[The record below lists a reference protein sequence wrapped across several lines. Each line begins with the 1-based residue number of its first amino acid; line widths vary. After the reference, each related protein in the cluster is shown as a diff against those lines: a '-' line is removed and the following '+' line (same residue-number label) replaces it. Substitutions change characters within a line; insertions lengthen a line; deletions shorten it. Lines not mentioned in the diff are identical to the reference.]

1 MTMLSLA
8 WQSARSRRYA
18 LLLTLGSIILSVAL
32 LLAVERLRHGARDS
46 FTAALSGTDLIVGP
60 RSHPVQ
66 LLLYSV
72 FHIGETDTGMRWDSV
87 ERIGA
92 HPAVAWTIPLTL
104 GDSHRGFPVVATTTA
119 YFEHYRHG
127 RAQALSFAGGTRFE
141 GLFEVVIGA
150 EVARRL
156 GYRLGDQLTL
166 SHGAGHGAHSDHP
179 GEAGHEDKPFTVAGI
194 LAATGTPV
202 DRTLHIGLQAMEA
215 IHLDW
220 HGGAHVP
227 GVSIG
232 RGDLRKF
239 ELHPRQV
246 TAVLV
251 GLKQRAAVLRMQRV
265 LGADDKEPLS
275 AVIPGVA
282 LQQLWDITGTAER
295 VLRAVS
301 FLVLVVA
308 LAGLAAAVLA
318 GLGERRR
325 ELAILRAVGAR
336 PWQIF
341 LLLVCEG
348 LGLTIAGAAGGFAL
362 LEVASLAL
370 APLALANWGLDI
382 DAFRPALAE
391 AWLLA
396 AVAGAGLAA
405 SIVPGVRAY
414 RLSLADGLAP
424 KV

>member
-72 FHIGETDTGMRWDSV
+72 FHIGETDAGMTWDGV

-119 YFEHYRHG
+119 YFDHYRHG
-127 RAQALSFAGGTRFE
+127 QARALTFSGGTRFN
-141 GLFEVVIGA
+141 GLFDVVIGA

-156 GYRLGDQLTL
+156 GYRLGDDLTL
-166 SHGAGHGAHSDHP
+166 SHGAGHVDH
-179 GEAGHEDKPFTVAGI
+179 ADHEDKPFTVVGI

-232 RGDLRKF
+232 RAELHKFDLRPK
-239 ELHPRQV
+239 QV

-265 LGADDKEPLS
+265 FGADDKEPLT

-282 LQQLWDITGTAER
+282 LRQLWDITGAAER
-295 VLRAVS
+295 ALRAVS
-301 FLVLVVA
+301 VLVLVVA

-348 LGLTIAGAAGGFAL
+348 LGLTIAGAVGGFAL
-362 LEVASLAL
+362 LELASLAL
-370 APLALANWGLDI
+370 APVALANWGLAI
-382 DAFRPALAE
+382 DAFRPGLAE

-396 AVAGAGLAA
+396 AVVGAGLVA

-414 RLSLADGLAP
+414 RLSLIDGLAP

>member
-72 FHIGETDTGMRWDSV
+72 FHIGETDAGMTWDSV

-119 YFEHYRHG
+119 YFDHYRHG
-127 RAQALSFAGGTRFE
+127 RAQALTFSHGTRFD
-141 GLFEVVIGA
+141 GLFDVVIGA

-156 GYRLGDQLTL
+156 GYRLGDELTL
-166 SHGAGHGAHSDHP
+166 SHGAGH
-179 GEAGHEDKPFTVAGI
+179 AGHTADSSHEDKPFTVVGI

-232 RGDLRKF
+232 RAELRKF
-239 ELHPRQV
+239 DLHPKQV

-251 GLKQRAAVLRMQRV
+251 GLKQRAAVLRMQRIF
-265 LGADDKEPLS
+265 GADDKEPLS

-282 LQQLWDITGTAER
+282 LQQLWDITGAAER

-301 FLVLVVA
+301 SLVLVVA

-348 LGLTIAGAAGGFAL
+348 LGLTIAGAAGGYAL
-362 LEVASLAL
+362 LELASLAL
-370 APLALANWGLDI
+370 APVALANWGLAI
-382 DAFRPALAE
+382 DAFGPSLAE

-396 AVAGAGLAA
+396 AVVGAGLAA

-414 RLSLADGLAP
+414 RLSLIDGLAP

>member
-72 FHIGETDTGMRWDSV
+72 FHIGETDAGMAWDSV
-87 ERIGA
+87 QRIGA

-104 GDSHRGFPVVATTTA
+104 GDSHRGFPVVATTAA
-119 YFEHYRHG
+119 YFDHYRHG
-127 RAQALSFAGGTRFE
+127 HAQALAFSRGTRFN
-141 GLFEVVIGA
+141 GLFDVVIGA

-156 GYRLGDQLTL
+156 GYRLGDELTL
-166 SHGAGHGAHSDHP
+166 SHGAGH
-179 GEAGHEDKPFTVAGI
+179 AGHHDHEDKPFTVVGI

-220 HGGAHVP
+220 HGGARVP
-227 GVSIG
+227 AISIG
-232 RGDLRKF
+232 RADLHKF
-239 ELHPRQV
+239 DLHPRQV

-251 GLKQRAAVLRMQRV
+251 GLKQRAAVLRMQRI

-282 LQQLWDITGTAER
+282 LQQLWDITGAAER

-362 LEVASLAL
+362 LELASLAL
-370 APLALANWGLDI
+370 APVALANWGLAI
-382 DAFRPALAE
+382 DAFGPGLAE

-396 AVAGAGLAA
+396 AVVGAGLVA

-414 RLSLADGLAP
+414 RLSLIDGLAP

>member
-72 FHIGETDTGMRWDSV
+72 FHIGETDAGMTWDSV

-92 HPAVAWTIPLTL
+92 HPAVAWTVPLTL

-119 YFEHYRHG
+119 YFDHYRHG
-127 RAQALSFAGGTRFE
+127 GAQALTFSSGTRFN
-141 GLFEVVIGA
+141 GLFDVVVGA

-156 GYRLGDQLTL
+156 GYRLGDELTL
-166 SHGAGHGAHSDHP
+166 SHGAGH
-179 GEAGHEDKPFTVAGI
+179 AGHADHEDKPFTVVGI

-232 RGDLRKF
+232 RAELHKFDLRPK
-239 ELHPRQV
+239 QV

-251 GLKQRAAVLRMQRV
+251 GLKQRAAVLRMQRIF
-265 LGADDKEPLS
+265 GADDKEALS

-282 LQQLWDITGTAER
+282 LQQLWDITGAAER

-301 FLVLVVA
+301 LLVLVVA
-308 LAGLAAAVLA
+308 LA

-348 LGLTIAGAAGGFAL
+348 LGLAIAGAAGGFAL
-362 LEVASLAL
+362 VEVASFAL
-370 APLALANWGLDI
+370 APLALANWGLAI
-382 DAFRPALAE
+382 YASAPGLGE

-396 AVAGAGLAA
+396 AVVGAGLTA
-405 SIVPGVRAY
+405 SVVPGVRAY
-414 RLSLADGLAP
+414 RLSLIDGLAP

>member
-72 FHIGETDTGMRWDSV
+72 FHIGETDAGMTWDSV

-104 GDSHRGFPVVATTTA
+104 GDTHRGFPVVATTTA
-119 YFEHYRHG
+119 YFDHYRHG
-127 RAQALSFAGGTRFE
+127 RAQALAFSSGSRFN
-141 GLFEVVIGA
+141 GLFDVVIGA

-156 GYRLGDQLTL
+156 GYRLGDELTL
-166 SHGAGHGAHSDHP
+166 SHGAGH
-179 GEAGHEDKPFTVAGI
+179 AGHADHEDKPFTVVGI

-202 DRTLHIGLQAMEA
+202 DRTLHIGLPAMEA

-232 RGDLRKF
+232 RAELRKF
-239 ELHPRQV
+239 DLHPKQV

-251 GLKQRAAVLRMQRV
+251 GLKQRAAVLRMQRMF
-265 LGADDKEPLS
+265 GADAKEALS

-282 LQQLWDITGTAER
+282 LQQLWDITGAAER

-308 LAGLAAAVLA
+308 LTGLAAAVLA

-336 PWQIF
+336 PRQIS

-348 LGLTIAGAAGGFAL
+348 LGLTIAGAAAGFAL
-362 LEVASLAL
+362 VEMASFAL
-370 APLALANWGLDI
+370 APLALAKWGLAI
-382 DAFRPALAE
+382 GAFAPGPGE
-391 AWLLA
+391 VWLLA
-396 AVAGAGLAA
+396 AVVGAGLIA
-405 SIVPGVRAY
+405 SVVPGVRAY
-414 RLSLADGLAP
+414 RLSLIDGLAP

>member
-72 FHIGETDTGMRWDSV
+72 FHIGETDAGMTWDSV

-92 HPAVAWTIPLTL
+92 HPAVAWIVPLTL

-119 YFEHYRHG
+119 YFDHYRHG
-127 RAQALSFAGGTRFE
+127 GAQALTFSSGTRFN
-141 GLFEVVIGA
+141 GLFDVVVGA

-156 GYRLGDQLTL
+156 GYRLGDELTL
-166 SHGAGHGAHSDHP
+166 SHGAGH
-179 GEAGHEDKPFTVAGI
+179 AGHADHEDKPFTVVGI

-232 RGDLRKF
+232 RAELHKFDLRPK
-239 ELHPRQV
+239 QV

-251 GLKQRAAVLRMQRV
+251 GLKQRAAVLRMQRIF
-265 LGADDKEPLS
+265 GADDKEALS

-282 LQQLWDITGTAER
+282 LQQLWDITGAAER

-301 FLVLVVA
+301 LLVLVVA

-348 LGLTIAGAAGGFAL
+348 LGLAIAGAAGGFAL
-362 LEVASLAL
+362 VEVASFAL
-370 APLALANWGLDI
+370 APLALAKWGLAI
-382 DAFRPALAE
+382 DVSAPGLGE

-396 AVAGAGLAA
+396 AVVGAGLIA
-405 SIVPGVRAY
+405 SVVPGVRAY
-414 RLSLADGLAP
+414 RLSLIDGLAP

>member
-1 MTMLSLA
+1 MNMLSLA

-18 LLLTLGSIILSVAL
+18 LLLTLGSIVLSVAL
-32 LLAVERLRHGARDS
+32 LLAVERLRDGARDS

-72 FHIGETDTGMRWDSV
+72 FHIGETDAGMRWDSV
-87 ERIGA
+87 ERIAA

-119 YFEHYRHG
+119 YFDHYRHG
-127 RAQALSFAGGTRFE
+127 RAQPLTFSAGARFD
-141 GLFEVVIGA
+141 GLFDVVLGA

-156 GYRLGDQLTL
+156 GYRPGDQLTL
-166 SHGAGHGAHSDHP
+166 SHGAGHAGHAD
-179 GEAGHEDKPFTVAGI
+179 EAGHADKPFIVVGI

-232 RGDLRKF
+232 AADLRKF
-239 ELHPRQV
+239 DLHPTQV

-282 LQQLWDITGTAER
+282 LQQLWDITGAAER

-325 ELAILRAVGAR
+325 ELAILRSVGAR

-348 LGLTIAGAAGGFAL
+348 LGLTIVGAAAGFAL
-362 LEVASLAL
+362 VEAASFTL
-370 APLALANWGLDI
+370 APLALAQWGLAL
-382 DAFRPALAE
+382 DAFAPSLAE

-396 AVAGAGLAA
+396 AVVGAGLVA
-405 SIVPGVRAY
+405 SVVPGVRAY
-414 RLSLADGLAP
+414 RLSLIDGLAP